1 MSMYLT
7 AAAFKLE
14 VGNGLRKL
22 VLLKLADNA
31 NDNGECFPSIKHIAK
46 ECEMGRTTV
55 KSHIK
60 ALEELGY
67 QPRPIAETIEDTVAW
82 WKQNR
87 ERTSSVLR
95 GKA

>member
-31 NDNGECFPSIKHIAK
+31 NDNGECFPSFQYIADQ
-46 ECEMGRTTV
+46 CEISKASVMR
-55 KSHIK
+55 HIK
-60 ALEELGY
+60 ALEAQGLITRIQRKNGFCLACL
-67 QPRPIAETIEDTVAW
+67 P
-82 WKQNR
+82 
-87 ERTSSVLR
+87 L
-95 GKA
+95 